1 VTTVQIV
8 VIVLTC
14 NCVIKETM
22 ENDGMAM
29 FSTSFSSMEHM
40 KVFAINGPS
49 SDLVATPHLSK
60 MEMTNKSTAIFI

>member
-1 VTTVQIV
+1 
-8 VIVLTC
+8 
-14 NCVIKETM
+14 
-22 ENDGMAM
+22 MAM